1 VKAIAFAAPIPT
13 YLATQVAGRISDSW
27 LVGRHACTKYT
38 DIATP
43 DLPKDGWVR
52 IRTRLGGICGS
63 DLGIIGLHASPSA
76 SPFSSFPFV
85 LGHESVGT
93 IESCGPAV
101 RGFAAGDRVT
111 VNPLLSCEPRGIAPP
126 CAACAAGHQSR
137 CVNFTTATHVPPGM
151 FIGTTR
157 GLGGSWGELFVA
169 HQSQLVRIP
178 DTMDDTSAVLVEPFA
193 CCVHAVRGAMP
204 DPGQRTL
211 VIGAGT
217 MGLLMVAA
225 LKALA
230 PAAAIT
236 VLARHAFQARMAE
249 ALGASASV
257 LARGDYLASL
267 AEVAG
272 TTLVKPILGRP
283 VGIGGFDLVYVCSSS
298 TRGLEDAMRFARAGG
313 TIVLLGNAGTLGG
326 LDWTPLWMKELT
338 LRGTLAYGGHVH
350 AGAPGHAFLEAAAMI
365 ADGRAPIARL
375 VTHEYPLSQYQ
386 AALHT
391 ARAKGA
397 GESVKVVFRFQ

>member
-1 VKAIAFAAPIPT
+1 MKAIAFEAPIPT
-13 YLATQVAGRISDSW
+13 YLATRLAGWISDSW
-27 LVGRHACTKYT
+27 LVGRHACTHYT
-38 DIATP
+38 DVATP

-52 IRTRLGGICGS
+52 IQTRMGGICGS

-93 IESCGPAV
+93 IESCGAAV
-101 RGFAAGDRVT
+101 RGFKAGDRVT
-111 VNPLLSCEPRGIAPP
+111 VNPLLSCEPRGIAP

-137 CVNFTTATHVPPGM
+137 CVNFTIATHVPPGM

-157 GLGGSWGELFVA
+157 GLGGSWGEMFVA

-178 DTMDDTSAVLVEPFA
+178 DTMSDAGAVLIEPFA

-204 DPGQRTL
+204 EPGQRIL

-217 MGLLMVAA
+217 MGLLVVAA

-230 PAAAIT
+230 PDPNIT
-236 VLARHAFQARMAE
+236 VLARHKFQARFASE
-249 ALGASASV
+249 LGAGTSV
-257 LARGDYLASL
+257 LARGNYLRTL

-272 TTLVKPILGRP
+272 TRLVKPILGRP
-283 VGIGGFDLVYVCSSS
+283 IGIGGFDMVYVCSSS
-298 TRGLEDAMRFARAGG
+298 TRAVDDAMRFTRAGG
-313 TIVLLGNAGTLGG
+313 TIVLLGNASTLGG

-338 LRGTLAYGGHVH
+338 FRGTLAYGGHSH
-350 AGAPGHAFLEAAAMI
+350 GGTPTHAFLDAAAMI
-365 ADGRAPIARL
+365 DDGRAPVARL
-375 VTHEYPLSQYQ
+375 VTHEYPLSDYRT
-386 AALHT
+386 ALQT
-391 ARAKGA
+391 ARAKGLD
-397 GESVKVVFRFQ
+397 ESVKVVFRFE